1 MVSDEM
7 SLLLYTR
14 LGGHEGILKLITP
27 FYADVRQHSVL
38 GPVFNSHITDWPT
51 HLAKITEF
59 WALQTGGESAY
70 RGGFGAAH
78 LRLGLKPEHFEHW
91 LALWEFNN
99 QRQLGPKEAGEMT
112 ALAYELARRLFAIT
126 QGRSSLRVE

>member
-1 MVSDEM
+1 MNDTST
-7 SLLLYTR
+7 LYSR
-14 LGGHEGILKLITP
+14 LGGHAGILKLITP
-27 FYADVRQHSVL
+27 FYADVRQHAVL
-38 GPVFNSHITDWPT
+38 GPVFNAHITDWPA

-99 QRQLGPKEAGEMT
+99 QRQLAAQEAGEMT

-126 QGRSSLRVE
+126 QGRSSLRVS

>member
-1 MVSDEM
+1 MNDAG
-7 SLLLYTR
+7 SLYDR
-14 LGGHEGILKLITP
+14 LGGHAGILKLITP
-27 FYADVRQHSVL
+27 FYADVRQHAVL
-38 GPVFNSHITDWPT
+38 GPVFNSHITDWPA

-59 WALQTGGESAY
+59 WALQAGGESAY

-78 LRLGLKPEHFEHW
+78 LRLGLKPEHFQHW

-99 QRQLGPKEAGEMT
+99 LRQLAPQEAGEMT

-126 QGRSSLRVE
+126 QGRSSLQIE